1 MPVYK
6 APVSDTLFL
15 LENVFDYRRHGNLP
29 RFSEA
34 PIDVVEAVLSE
45 GGKFAEEVLQPLN
58 LTGDAEGCR
67 RLPDGS
73 VVTPKGFK
81 QAYRAFVEGGWVGVS
96 SPPTSRYPR
105 AAPSPIGPTST
116 RSPSS

>member
-15 LENVFDYRRHGNLP
+15 LSDVFDFQRYSNLQ

-45 GGKFAEEVLQPLN
+45 GGKFAEL
-58 LTGDAEGCR
+58 
-67 RLPDGS
+67 
-73 VVTPKGFK
+73 
-81 QAYRAFVEGGWVGVS
+81 
-96 SPPTSRYPR
+96 
-105 AAPSPIGPTST
+105 
-116 RSPSS
+116 

>member
-1 MPVYK
+1 MPSYK

-15 LENVFDYRRHGNLP
+15 LSDVFDFERYGNLP
-29 RFSEA
+29 RFAEA

-58 LTGDAEGCR
+58 RVRRREGCTR
-67 RLPDGS
+67 DADGS

-81 QAYRAFVEGGWVGVS
+81 EAYKAYVEGGWVGLSAAAPNMAARACRIS
-96 SPPTSRYPR
+96 SPSR
-105 AAPSPIGPTST
+105 
-116 RSPSS
+116 